1 MTTTLSRFS
10 KLMIRGLALVP
21 FVIGAGIAVG
31 KFSPERAEAAFQA
44 PAVTVQQTNSSRIA
58 LIVGNADY
66 PDANEPLAHPVT
78 DGRAMAAELRAR
90 GFDVDLVHN
99 AGREDMQRAVER
111 FKARIRPG
119 VTAMLFYSGF
129 GVQVDR
135 QSYMIPVDAQIW
147 KEADV
152 RRDGASIDAL
162 LAAMN
167 ERGAAIKL
175 VVLDAS
181 RRNPFERR
189 FRSYSNGLAAIDAP
203 QGTLIISSATP
214 GKVAYDAKGEN
225 SLVVAELLRS
235 INAPGIT
242 AEAMFNRA
250 RVNISRS
257 TKGEQVPSV
266 SSSLVEDFALSALR
280 AAR

>member
-1 MTTTLSRFS
+1 MTATLSRLS
-10 KLMIRGLALVP
+10 KLMIRGLCLVP
-21 FVIGAGIAVG
+21 FVVGGGIAIG

-44 PAVTVQQTNSSRIA
+44 PVVIQQTNSTRIA
-58 LIVGNADY
+58 LVIGNADY
-66 PDANEPLAHPVT
+66 PDANEPLAHPLT
-78 DGRAMAAELRAR
+78 DSRAMADELRAR
-90 GFDVDLVHN
+90 GFDVDLLHN
-99 AGREDMQRAVER
+99 AGKEEMQRAAER

-119 VTAMLFYSGF
+119 TVAMLFYSGF

-135 QSYMIPVDAQIW
+135 QSYMIPVNAQIW
-147 KEADV
+147 KEPDV
-152 RRDGASIDAL
+152 RRDGVSIDAL
-162 LAAMN
+162 LAGMN

-203 QGTLIISSATP
+203 QGSLIISSATP

-225 SLVVAELLRS
+225 SLVVGELLRG

-242 AEAMFNRA
+242 AEATFNRA
-250 RVNISRS
+250 RVNISRL

-266 SSSLVEDFALSALR
+266 SSSLVEDFGLN
-280 AAR
+280 AARSVR